1 MHSKLTTITKG
12 GVEFIGRKT
21 EIAVK
26 KGNNSTSLVGLMKK
40 KRNLVVK
47 TKTEGRDKR
56 KRLTN

>member
-12 GVEFIGRKT
+12 AVEFIGRKT
-21 EIAVK
+21 EIAVR

-47 TKTEGRDKR
+47 KQKQKVETKEK
-56 KRLTN
+56 KE

>member
-1 MHSKLTTITKG
+1 MEQLSSSGEKQKN
-12 GVEFIGRKT
+12 KK
-21 EIAVK
+21 IAVR

-47 TKTEGRDKR
+47 NKKTEGRDKR